1 MRDNQSTFFSK
12 LSMSSARQLA
22 FLALRQIMYHKA
34 FTDVALDRVL
44 HKSGL
49 KGSDRGLVAEL
60 VYGTVRRQKTLD
72 AIINQF
78 GNKPVEQQPPDLR
91 VLLQLGLY
99 QIRYLDSIPPSAAVN
114 TTVELAKTNKL
125 GQLAGVVNGCLRQY
139 LRSEEKDGDPLVLP
153 DEQPARFALQYSFPE
168 WLIETWLGQFGEAET
183 AQLCEWFNTP
193 ATLDIRVNPLKNSVE
208 NLQVLLDKSGVKC
221 EAIANLPNALR
232 LTEKRGMIQDLPG
245 YKEGWWTIQDASA
258 QLVSHLLNPQP
269 KEVIIDACAAPGGKT
284 THIAELM
291 GDEGTIWAS
300 DKYKSRINKIE
311 QNARRLELSM
321 IRTLIG
327 DSREYPQF
335 RQMADRVLLDVP
347 CSGLGTLHKRPDIR
361 WQQNPDKI
369 AELTQL
375 QSELL
380 QAGSKWVK
388 PHGCLVYSTCT
399 INPAENVAIAEKF
412 LTENPDWEIAK
423 PTEESPAYLFAS
435 EKGWIEV
442 LPHKHDMD
450 GFFMVKFQ
458 KSVSDES

>member
-1 MRDNQSTFFSK
+1 MGDNQSTSFLQQF
-12 LSMSSARQLA
+12 MSSARQLA
-22 FLALRQIMYHKA
+22 FLALRQITYHNA
-34 FTDVALDRVL
+34 YTDVALDRVL

-49 KGSDRGLVAEL
+49 QGSDRGLVAEL

-72 AIINQF
+72 AIINQL
-78 GNKPVEQQPPDLR
+78 GKKPIEQQPPDLR

-99 QIRYLDSIPPSAAVN
+99 QIRYLDSIPASAAVN
-114 TTVELAKTNKL
+114 TCVEIAKANKL

-139 LRSEEKDGDPLVLP
+139 LRSQEKNGDPLVLP
-153 DEQPARFALQYSFPE
+153 TEKIARLSLEHSFPE
-168 WLIETWLGQFGEAET
+168 WLIETWLTQFGEAET
-183 AQLCEWFNTP
+183 VQLCEWFNQP
-193 ATLDIRVNPLKNSVE
+193 SQLDIRVNPLKSSVAKVQTIFS
-208 NLQVLLDKSGVKC
+208 NAGIKV
-221 EAIANLPNALR
+221 EAIANLPNGLR
-232 LTEKRGMIQDLPG
+232 LVEKRGMIQDLPG

-258 QLVSHLLNPQP
+258 QLVSHLLDPQP
-269 KEVIIDACAAPGGKT
+269 NEVIIDACAAPGGKT

-300 DKYKSRINKIE
+300 DKYKARVNKIE
-311 QNARRLELSM
+311 QNARRLNLTM

-369 AELTQL
+369 NDLTQL
-375 QSELL
+375 QLELL

-388 PHGCLVYSTCT
+388 PNGCLVYSTCT
-399 INPAENVAIAEKF
+399 INPAENVAIAQQF
-412 LTENPDWEIAK
+412 LDANPHWQIAK
-423 PTEESPAYLFAS
+423 PATHSPAFPYAAA
-435 EKGWIEV
+435 EGWIQV
-442 LPHKHDMD
+442 LPHKHNMD

-458 KSVSDES
+458 PVNPN

>member
-1 MRDNQSTFFSK
+1 
-12 LSMSSARQLA
+12 MSSARQLA
-22 FLALRQIMYHKA
+22 FIALRQIMYHKA
-34 FTDVALDRVL
+34 FTDIALDRVL

-49 KGSDRGLVAEL
+49 KGSDRGFVAEL

-78 GNKPVEQQPPDLR
+78 GSKPIEQQPPDLR

-114 TTVELAKTNKL
+114 TTVDLAKENRL
-125 GQLAGVVNGCLRQY
+125 GKLAGVVNGCLRQY
-139 LRSEEKDGDPLVLP
+139 LRSQEKNGDPLVLP
-153 DEQPARFALQYSFPE
+153 GSQPQRFALQYSFPE
-168 WLIETWLGQFGEAET
+168 WLIATWLGQFGEEET
-183 AQLCEWFNTP
+183 AQLCEWFNQP
-193 ATLDIRVNPLKNSVE
+193 ATLDIRINPLKQSLEHV
-208 NLQVLLDKSGVKC
+208 QVLFANAGVKC
-221 EAIANLPNALR
+221 EAIADLPNALR
-232 LTEKRGMIQDLPG
+232 LTEKRGMIQNLPG

-258 QLVSHLLNPQP
+258 QLVSHLLDPQP

-300 DKYKSRINKIE
+300 DKYQSRINKIE
-311 QNARRLELSM
+311 QNARRLDLMM

-369 AELTQL
+369 SELTQL

-388 PHGCLVYSTCT
+388 PNGCLVYSTCT
-399 INPAENVAIAEKF
+399 INPAENAAIAAKF
-412 LTENPDWEIAK
+412 LEENPEWQIVK
-423 PTEESPAYLFAS
+423 PEESSPAYSFAS
-435 EKGWIEV
+435 EEGWIEV

-458 KSVSDES
+458 KTVNSEQ

>member
-1 MRDNQSTFFSK
+1 
-12 LSMSSARQLA
+12 MSSARKLA
-22 FLALRQIMYHKA
+22 FIALRQIMYHKA

-114 TTVELAKTNKL
+114 TTVELAKENRL
-125 GQLAGVVNGCLRQY
+125 GKLAGVVNGCLRQY
-139 LRSEEKDGDPLVLP
+139 LRSQDKNGDPLILP
-153 DEQPARFALQYSFPE
+153 EEQPTKLALKHSFPE
-168 WLIETWLGQFGEAET
+168 WLIETWLGQFGETET
-183 AQLCEWFNTP
+183 EALCEWFNKP
-193 ATLDIRVNPLKNSVE
+193 ATLDIRVNPLKSSLE
-208 NLQVLLDKSGVKC
+208 TLQTLFNNAGVKC

-232 LTEKRGMIQDLPG
+232 LTEKRGMIQNLPG

-258 QLVSHLLNPQP
+258 QLVTHLLDPQP

-291 GDEGTIWAS
+291 GDEGTVWAS

-311 QNARRLELSM
+311 QNARRLDLSM

-375 QSELL
+375 QLELL
-380 QAGSKWVK
+380 EAGSKWVK
-388 PHGCLVYSTCT
+388 PDGYLVYSTCT
-399 INPAENVAIAEKF
+399 INPAENVAIASKF
-412 LTENPDWEIAK
+412 LEQNPDWQIVK
-423 PTEESPAYLFAS
+423 PEESSPASSFVS
-435 EKGWIEV
+435 ESGWIEV

-450 GFFMVKFQ
+450 GFFMVKLQ
-458 KSVSDES
+458 RKEQS

>member
-1 MRDNQSTFFSK
+1 
-12 LSMSSARQLA
+12 MSSARQLA

-44 HKSGL
+44 RKSGL
-49 KGSDRGLVAEL
+49 RGSDRGLVAEL

-72 AIINQF
+72 AIINQV
-78 GNKPVEQQPPDLR
+78 GKKPIEQQPPDLR

-99 QIRYLDSIPPSAAVN
+99 QIRYLDSIPASAAVN
-114 TTVELAKTNKL
+114 TSVELAKENKL

-139 LRSEEKDGDPLVLP
+139 LRLQDKNGDPLILP
-153 DEQPARFALQYSFPE
+153 EAQPEKFALQYSFPE
-168 WLIETWLGQFGEAET
+168 WLIKTWLGQFGEAET
-183 AQLCEWFNTP
+183 AQLCEWFNQP
-193 ATLDIRVNPLKNSVE
+193 STLDIRINPLKNSVE
-208 NLQVLLDKSGVKC
+208 HVQVLLNNAGVKC
-221 EAIANLPNALR
+221 EVIANLPNALR

-258 QLVSHLLNPQP
+258 QLVSHLLDPQP
-269 KEVIIDACAAPGGKT
+269 REVIIDACAAPGGKT

-300 DKYKSRINKIE
+300 DKYKARINKIE
-311 QNARRLELSM
+311 QNARRLNLSM

-369 AELTQL
+369 AELTQFQL
-375 QSELL
+375 ELL

-388 PHGCLVYSTCT
+388 PSGSLVYSTCT
-399 INPAENVAIAEKF
+399 INPAENVAIANKF
-412 LTENPDWEIAK
+412 LKENPNWHIAK
-423 PTEESPAYLFAS
+423 PDENSPAYSFAS
-435 EKGWIEV
+435 EEGWVEV

-458 KSVSDES
+458 KSANDE

>member
-1 MRDNQSTFFSK
+1 
-12 LSMSSARQLA
+12 MSSARKLA
-22 FLALRQIMYHKA
+22 FIALRQIMYHKA

-78 GNKPVEQQPPDLR
+78 GSKPVEQQPPDLR

-99 QIRYLDSIPPSAAVN
+99 QIRYLDSIPASAAVN
-114 TTVELAKTNKL
+114 TTVELAKDNRL
-125 GQLAGVVNGCLRQY
+125 GKLAGVVNGCLRQY
-139 LRSEEKDGDPLVLP
+139 LRSQAKQGDPLILP
-153 DEQPARFALQYSFPE
+153 EDQPKKFALKYSFPE
-168 WLIETWLGQFGEAET
+168 WLINTWLGQFGETET
-183 AQLCEWFNTP
+183 EALCEWFNRP
-193 ATLDIRVNPLKNSVE
+193 ATLDLRVNPLQSSLE
-208 NLQVLLDKSGVKC
+208 TLQTLFINAGVKC
-221 EAIANLPNALR
+221 EAIAHLPHALR
-232 LTEKRGMIQDLPG
+232 LTEKRGMIQNLPG

-258 QLVSHLLNPQP
+258 QLVTHLLDPQP

-311 QNARRLELSM
+311 QNARRLNLSM

-361 WQQNPDKI
+361 WQQTPEKI
-369 AELTQL
+369 SELTKLQL
-375 QSELL
+375 ELL
-380 QAGSKWVK
+380 EAGSKWVK
-388 PHGCLVYSTCT
+388 PNGCLVYSTCT
-399 INPAENVAIAEKF
+399 INPAENGAIATQF
-412 LTENPDWEIAK
+412 LENNPDWQITK
-423 PTEESPAYLFAS
+423 PRENSPAHSFLSA
-435 EKGWIEV
+435 KGWIEV
-442 LPHKHDMD
+442 LPHKHNMD

-458 KSVSDES
+458 RKT